1 MPKGKS
7 KSAKKKAVP
16 VVADTAPQVKFKY
29 LCPACTGIAIES
41 SNQMMGVKVTCER
54 CGKDI
59 MLDDAT
65 RWLKIRK

>member
-1 MPKGKS
+1 M
-7 KSAKKKAVP
+7 
-16 VVADTAPQVKFKY
+16 VADTAPQVKFKY